1 MNKQVEQDKKAK
13 LLKEVADIKHEQEHI
28 KSLLRDNKM
37 QELNDYLQGELTQKH
52 YVEKALH
59 NMMNPNMPV
68 TIYENANNA
77 FNFLEI
83 LKREKEAELVKENL
97 DFDK

>member
-1 MNKQVEQDKKAK
+1 MNKQVEEVK

-28 KSLLRDNKM
+28 KGLLRDNKM

-68 TIYENANNA
+68 TIYDNANNA

-83 LKREKEAELVKENL
+83 LKREKEAELAKKLSNVDN
-97 DFDK
+97 